1 MEKNKT
7 LTVAY
12 FSPTEGT
19 KHAAE
24 MLAGMLSQNP
34 QYLDLTRRKLRKQ
47 KHSFTEKDLLLAAAP
62 VYGGQLPSL
71 DDKLFSNLKGN
82 QTPCVIMAAYFAA
95 AGFAERCLQSAEL
108 HRQD

>member
-19 KHAAE
+19 KGAAE
-24 MLAGMLSQNP
+24 ILAGMLSQNP

-47 KHSFTEKDLLLAAAP
+47 KHNFSEKDLLLAAAP
-62 VYGGQLPSL
+62 VYGGQLPRL
-71 DDKLFSNLKGN
+71 NVYK
-82 QTPCVIMAAYFAA
+82 
-95 AGFAERCLQSAEL
+95 SAWGEYTVYSYGSIRKPAL
-108 HRQD
+108 